1 MSNGYNTLIKE
12 ISGDFSD
19 VYGGQKPAFISRAG
33 GRVEL
38 IGGHTDY
45 NEGFVIA
52 AAIEKCC
59 WVATSRRADNKICLY
74 SELAKERDEFELSS
88 DLGAVENCKW
98 ANYGRGVA
106 ALLLQEG
113 LAVKGANLYIAGD
126 IPVGAGLGSSAAL
139 EISLAKAMIHISQS
153 EYEPGPIRL
162 AQICQEAENNY
173 VNSPCGIMD
182 QIASIAG
189 AKDKAIL
196 LDCRDLS
203 IRHLPFDSKHFCIM
217 IFNSMVKHE
226 VGGGKYGKRR
236 EQCEQACSVLSKK
249 WPHIRA
255 LRDVN
260 ESMLN
265 SSKERLGALLF
276 SRASHIIG
284 ENTRVLAA
292 AEALGQND
300 MAEFGKLMW
309 QSHCSA
315 RDLYEISCEETDF
328 LAEQICQC
336 DGAYGARISGGG
348 FGGSVIALV
357 RSDAAERISQK
368 VYEAYRD
375 RFSLDC
381 EIYPVRCRG
390 GAEIIEIK

>member
-1 MSNGYNTLIKE
+1 MSDGYNTLIKE
-12 ISGDFSD
+12 ISGHFAD
-19 VYGGQKPAFISRAG
+19 VYGGRKPAFISRAG

-59 WVATSRRADNKICLY
+59 LVATSRRTDNKICLY
-74 SELAKERDEFELSS
+74 SELAKERHEFELSS
-88 DLGAVENCKW
+88 DLEPVADCKW

-106 ALLLQEG
+106 ALLVGEG
-113 LAVKGANLYIAGD
+113 LGLKGANLYISSD

-139 EISLAKAMIHISQS
+139 EISLAKAMIHLSQG
-153 EYEPGPIRL
+153 EYKVEPIRL
-162 AQICQEAENNY
+162 AQICQEAENRY

-182 QIASIAG
+182 QIASIMG
-189 AKDKAIL
+189 ANDKVVL

-203 IRHLPFDSKHFCIM
+203 VRHLPFDSNHCRIM
-217 IFNSMVKHE
+217 IFNSMVKHA
-226 VGGGKYGKRR
+226 VGGGKYGERR
-236 EQCEQACSVLSKK
+236 DECEQACSVLSKK
-249 WPHIRA
+249 WPYIRA

-260 ESMLN
+260 ESMLS
-265 SSKERLGALLF
+265 SSKEQLSALLF

-300 MAEFGKLMW
+300 MAEFGRLMW

-336 DGAYGARISGGG
+336 DGAYGGRISGGG
-348 FGGSVIALV
+348 FGGSVVALV
-357 RSDAAERISQK
+357 RGDAAERISQK
-368 VYEAYRD
+368 VCEAYKS

>member
-1 MSNGYNTLIKE
+1 MSDDYNTPTKE
-12 ISGDFSD
+12 ISGNFAD

-59 WVATSRRADNKICLY
+59 WVAASRRTDNKIHLY
-74 SELAKERDEFELSS
+74 SELAKERHKFELSS
-88 DLGAVENCKW
+88 DLKPVADCKW

-106 ALLLQEG
+106 ALLLDEG
-113 LAVKGANLYIAGD
+113 LPLKGANLYIASD
-126 IPVGAGLGSSAAL
+126 IPVGGGLGSSAAL
-139 EISLAKAMIHISQS
+139 EVSLAKAMIHSSQS
-153 EYEPGPIRL
+153 EYEIEPIRL
-162 AQICQEAENNY
+162 AQICQAAENNY

-182 QIASIAG
+182 QIASIMG
-189 AKDKAIL
+189 ANDKAVL

-203 IRHLPFDSKHFCIM
+203 VRHLPFDSNHFRIM

-226 VGGGKYGKRR
+226 VGGGQYGERR

-249 WPHIRA
+249 WPYIRA
-255 LRDVN
+255 LRDVS

-265 SSKERLGALLF
+265 SSKEQLGALLF

-284 ENTRVLAA
+284 ENARVLAA

-300 MAEFGKLMW
+300 MGEFGKLMH

-336 DGAYGARISGGG
+336 DGAYGGRISGGG
-348 FGGSVIALV
+348 FGGSVVAVV
-357 RSDAAERISQK
+357 RGDAAERISQR
-368 VYEAYRD
+368 VHEAYKSK
-375 RFSLDC
+375 FGLDC